1 MKPDTAKQVE
11 APRSDQKHKSPMNP
25 IQILLL
31 NLLIVITIL
40 WILFGTMIGAKIA
53 PNDDMFPHIKA
64 KDLLLYY
71 RMEYSYHAEDV
82 VILTKNDTAYVGRI
96 IAAGGDSV
104 EINDSGQLIINGSYV
119 SEPHI
124 YTQTPRLEGFVS
136 YPVHLGENEY
146 FILADARNGAE
157 DSRYYGIVERSEIQG
172 KVFVVIRRN
181 QI

>member
-25 IQILLL
+25 IQIL

-82 VILTKNDTAYVGRI
+82 VILTKNDTAN
-96 IAAGGDSV
+96 A
-104 EINDSGQLIINGSYV
+104 
-119 SEPHI
+119 
-124 YTQTPRLEGFVS
+124 
-136 YPVHLGENEY
+136 
-146 FILADARNGAE
+146 
-157 DSRYYGIVERSEIQG
+157 DSRQATSVALRLILQSKSASPAKISRKPTAPNCSKKAINVL
-172 KVFVVIRRN
+172 
-181 QI
+181 